1 MAIAAEV
8 AQHARPGE
16 ILASRTVHDLVAG
29 SGIGLEERGAF
40 SLPSIGQDWQLFR
53 VVA

>member
-1 MAIAAEV
+1 LRRFRATSV
-8 AQHARPGE
+8 AARP
-16 ILASRTVHDLVAG
+16 D
-29 SGIGLEERGAF
+29 GAF